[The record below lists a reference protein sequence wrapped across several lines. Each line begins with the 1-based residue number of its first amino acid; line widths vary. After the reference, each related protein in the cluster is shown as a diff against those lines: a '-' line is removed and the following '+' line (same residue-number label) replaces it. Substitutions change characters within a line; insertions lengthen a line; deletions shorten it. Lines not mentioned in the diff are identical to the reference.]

1 MSMFIADRDGENVV
15 VGTKDGWMIFYAVE
29 TMEVIR
35 YDRCGHDSVT
45 VSSLLATSNGR
56 VVSTALDVVRVWN
69 PKTGM
74 ETVLCFK
81 CAMLDIL
88 RSNSFFLY
96 CTSLVHVF
104 SLFGVVELSFCCLM
118 SSVMCVF

>member
-1 MSMFIADRDGENVV
+1 MV

-35 YDRCGHDSVT
+35 YDRCGHDS

-74 ETVLCFK
+74 ETVLFLNVPFLIFYDSRK
-81 CAMLDIL
+81 HL
-88 RSNSFFLY
+88 FTFLY
-96 CTSLVHVF
+96 FFF
-104 SLFGVVELSFCCLM
+104 SARLFPI
-118 SSVMCVF
+118 